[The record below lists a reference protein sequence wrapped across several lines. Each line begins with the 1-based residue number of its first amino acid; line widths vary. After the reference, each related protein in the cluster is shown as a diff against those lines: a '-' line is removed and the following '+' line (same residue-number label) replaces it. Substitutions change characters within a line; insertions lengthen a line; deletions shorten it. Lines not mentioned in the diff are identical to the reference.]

1 MGKDLRIG
9 VPRDPDLQ
17 LKDQSDEVQ
26 GNMASTEK
34 RKFSTPDIKK
44 DWEKMEKGMVEYRN
58 EMAKDEILDKDNDLM
73 GAITNITMTHGGNER
88 NEVQNDPSKIAVQ
101 KDMDLYNAKE
111 LPSLELSL
119 KRLRDVGNGGNSTQ
133 ERNILRHSDHS
144 AFSRYMNSGLKLSSS

>member
-34 RKFSTPDIKK
+34 HKFSTPDIKK
-44 DWEKMEKGMVEYRN
+44 DGEKMEKGMVEYRN
-58 EMAKDEILDKDNDLM
+58 EMAKDEIQDKDNDLM
-73 GAITNITMTHGGNER
+73 GDITNITMTHGGNAH
-88 NEVQNDPSKIAVQ
+88 NEVQNDTSKIAVQ

-119 KRLRDVGNGGNSTQ
+119 KRLRDVGNGGNSTP